1 MSLASAHPMRL
12 LCLTV
17 TPRFRLGRRMNPDK
31 RDKQL
36 ADRALR
42 EGWDLARLLQ
52 ELRQYNDNLPA
63 PQPQSATLVAAG
75 TGEKIELMEDRVAKG
90 YAACH
95 PADVRLDG
103 DPTQALTATRNLNG
117 SDTELEACDVRQF
130 ALEHGWGSAIAEVH
144 KSRRISSLDKEAI
157 CDDILMEHDPDPTTT
172 TKLRKIDELLT
183 VMRSRKS

>member
-1 MSLASAHPMRL
+1 MRL
-12 LCLTV
+12 VCLTV
-17 TPRFRLGRRMNPDK
+17 TSRLRLGWRMNPDT

-63 PQPQSATLVAAG
+63 PQPPSPTLIAAG
-75 TGEKIELMEDRVAKG
+75 TSEKVDLMEARVEQG

-95 PADVRLDG
+95 TADVRLDG
-103 DPTQALTATRNLNG
+103 SDTQALTATRNLNG

-144 KSRRISSLDKEAI
+144 RSRRISSMDKEAL
-157 CDDILMEHDPDPTTT
+157 CDDILMEHDPDPITTA
-172 TKLRKIDELLT
+172 KLRKIDELLT
-183 VMRSRKS
+183 VTRSARKP